1 MMNDLITAITTVGF
15 PIVMC
20 LVEAWYIVSRA
31 DKTTEVLEQ
40 NTKALQRIST
50 IIEGSEDDG

>member
-1 MMNDLITAITTVGF
+1 MNDLITAITTVGF

-40 NTKALQRIST
+40 NTQALKRIST
-50 IIEGSEDDG
+50 IIDGGVDDE

>member
-1 MMNDLITAITTVGF
+1 MEEIMTAITTVGF

-40 NTKALQRIST
+40 NTKALERIST
-50 IIEGSEDDG
+50 IIDGGDDNE